1 MFWSFVSITQ
11 FSNFLVMS
19 EQNWKL
25 LFGIFEL
32 WKLSYNGILV
42 NTRIFGTHDQREVMS
57 LFFFFSPPYFFSPFF
72 CTDSL
77 NSFFFF
83 FLFSFFFLFLS
94 FFLLHRLTLTAI
106 FFLLLHSFSFFSS
119 SQKHMGNF
127 IKKKKNTWV
136 PISQTHKHMILII
149 HTVFSHSPSGF
160 FFSIWLSQIQV
171 IFSTGCLVGGLRSE
185 MGLVWWCCWETKPR
199 WRET

>member
-1 MFWSFVSITQ
+1 MGPTIKEKSCP
-11 FSNFLVMS
+11 
-19 EQNWKL
+19 
-25 LFGIFEL
+25 
-32 WKLSYNGILV
+32 Y
-42 NTRIFGTHDQREVMS
+42 
-57 LFFFFSPPYFFSPFF
+57 FFFFSPPYFFSHFF

-160 FFSIWLSQIQV
+160 FFSIWLSQIQKIKPINTWYRSYTLTHKHKPTNMV
-171 IFSTGCLVGGLRSE
+171 IHKINLKISSPNTNK
-185 MGLVWWCCWETKPR
+185 T
-199 WRET
+199 